1 MRAAA
6 FCSSEVVNTV
16 PHKLGQKKGK
26 EREYVQGNQD
36 KITKTETQREADHGE
51 QNKICFYILS
61 GIGMAQGWQVSGPS
75 A

>member
-6 FCSSEVVNTV
+6 FCSSGVVNTV
-16 PHKLGQKKGK
+16 THKLGQKKGK

-51 QNKICFYILS
+51 PNKIYFYILS
-61 GIGMAQGWQVSGPS
+61 GIGMAQGWQVSGLS